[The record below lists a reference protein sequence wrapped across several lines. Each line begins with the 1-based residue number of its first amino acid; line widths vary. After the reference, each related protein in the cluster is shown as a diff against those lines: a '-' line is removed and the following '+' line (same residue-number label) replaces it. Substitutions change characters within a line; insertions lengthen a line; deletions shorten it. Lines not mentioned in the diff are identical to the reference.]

1 MISLMV
7 NLEFGPKEKVNLVFQ
22 AFMKLE
28 DLLAE
33 FSKRRKH
40 YFQ

>member
-7 NLEFGPKEKVNLVFQ
+7 NLEFGQKKKVNLAFQ
-22 AFMKLE
+22 ASMKLK

-33 FSKRRKH
+33 FSKRKKH